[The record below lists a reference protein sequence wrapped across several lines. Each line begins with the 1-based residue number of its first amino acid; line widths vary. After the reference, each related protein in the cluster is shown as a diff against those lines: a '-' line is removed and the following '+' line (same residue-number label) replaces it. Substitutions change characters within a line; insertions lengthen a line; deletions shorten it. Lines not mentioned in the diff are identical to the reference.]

1 MSDPQSKTKNNF
13 LVLRVWKSKK
23 GRSISVTKLLPPTWS
38 YVIVTVLKR
47 TSNEVVLKLEPV
59 KQPIE
64 MDEDRME

>member
-38 YVIVTVLKR
+38 YVIVTILKK

-59 KQPIE
+59 KKQE
-64 MDEDRME
+64 FMDEDRYR

>member
-1 MSDPQSKTKNNF
+1 MSDPQTQIPNNF

-38 YVIVTVLKR
+38 YVIVTILKR

-64 MDEDRME
+64 MDEDRMK